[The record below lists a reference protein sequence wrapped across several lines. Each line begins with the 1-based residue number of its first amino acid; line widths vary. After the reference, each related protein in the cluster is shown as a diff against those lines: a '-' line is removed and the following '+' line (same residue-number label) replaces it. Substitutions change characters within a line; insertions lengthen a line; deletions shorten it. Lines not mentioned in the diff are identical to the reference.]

1 MKKGKH
7 VEIDT
12 RVILFTTLF
21 CKRLNMSLIEAD
33 KDHTLWVQLSYYAWL
48 EADDND
54 NLKGYDNI
62 IKSMDVFIDG
72 CFV

>member
-1 MKKGKH
+1 MKKVKH

-12 RVILFTTLF
+12 RVIVFTTLF

-33 KDHTLWVQLSYYAWL
+33 KDHTLWVQLSYYEWL
-48 EADDND
+48 ETDNND
-54 NLKGYDNI
+54 TLKGYDNI
-62 IKSMDVFIDG
+62 NASMNKFIDG